1 MPRIFPSILS
11 VIALLALLIET
22 FGLDLSLVMLHNF
35 SVSAVSHTNS
45 FDPDT
50 WSVIQSEYFGI
61 YGQGT
66 EKYIEVIDLAIKE
79 GFLVKAGA
87 FIKVPDENGD
97 PLIVKGE
104 KMQWQGNAKFRQYC
118 IDHPDFFEDLKN
130 KISGNTLKDSLENL
144 SEEEVNEIKQSEQEL
159 EEEMKEIDDD
169 IIEEA
174 KKKKNKKDK
183 E

>member
-1 MPRIFPSILS
+1 MYGASIIADMRKLS
-11 VIALLALLIET
+11 IQESDPIKKDEGIKIGFTIKKNHVIT
-22 FGLDLSLVMLHNF
+22 DRYPYVK
-35 SVSAVSHTNS
+35 T
-45 FDPDT
+45 
-50 WSVIQSEYFGI
+50 EYFGI

-97 PLIVKGE
+97 PLIVNGE

-118 IDHPDFFEDLKN
+118 IDHPKFFEDLRN